1 METRASYVLVGGFV
15 LALVAAAFAF
25 VIFLA
30 RFNLESG
37 ADTYMVSFAGSVSG
51 LEVGSKVRLRGVPI
65 GSVTSIRIDRRD
77 ISKIRVLLD
86 IDRGTPIKD
95 NMVASLA
102 LEGITGVASV
112 SITGG
117 TQDASPLRK
126 KEGEDY
132 PEIPS
137 RASTLEKVLEDLPQ
151 IFERLGTVSER
162 LVGFLS
168 EENRAAVAETLDNV
182 RKLTST
188 LAARSGDIDSILV
201 NANETTASL
210 RRTASTVEKAVDNV
224 NRRIDPLGNE
234 AQRTL
239 TDLRRASESFVQ
251 VADKLDKLV
260 EENRRPI
267 SDFSSTGLYE
277 LSQFLVEARSLVS
290 NLNDLTQQIQRDPAK
305 FFFGDTKKGYEA
317 K

>member
-15 LALVAAAFAF
+15 LALVAATFAF

-37 ADTYMVSFAGSVSG
+37 ADTYMVNFTGSVAG
-51 LEVGSKVRLRGVPI
+51 LEVGSKVMLRGVPI
-65 GSVTSIRIDRRD
+65 GSVTSIRIERRD

-86 IDRGTPIKD
+86 IDHGTPIKE

-117 TQDASPLRK
+117 TQDAPTLRK
-126 KEGEDY
+126 KEGQDY

-137 RASTLEKVLEDLPQ
+137 RPSTLEKVLEDLPQ
-151 IFERLGTVSER
+151 IFERLGTISER

-168 EENRAAVAETLDNV
+168 DENRAAVAETLDNV
-182 RKLTST
+182 RT
-188 LAARSGDIDSILV
+188 LSGALAKRSDTIDSMLV
-201 NANETTASL
+201 DANETAATM
-210 RRTASTVEKAVDNV
+210 RRTATTLEKAVDNI
-224 NRRIDPLGNE
+224 NRRIDPLGDQ
-234 AQRTL
+234 AQRGIV
-239 TDLRRASESFVQ
+239 DLRRASESFVQ
-251 VADKLDKLV
+251 VADKLDKIV

-277 LSQFLVEARSLVS
+277 LSQFLVEARTLVS
-290 NLNDLTQQIQRDPAK
+290 NLNELTLQIQRDPAK

>member
-15 LALVAAAFAF
+15 LALLAAAFAF

-37 ADTYMVSFAGSVSG
+37 ADTYMVNFAGSVSG

-86 IDRGTPIKD
+86 IERGTPIKE

-117 TQDASPLRK
+117 TQEAAPLRK
-126 KEGEDY
+126 REGQDY

-137 RASTLEKVLEDLPQ
+137 RTSTLETVLEDLPQ
-151 IFERLGTVSER
+151 IFERVGTISDR
-162 LVGFLS
+162 LVAILS
-168 EENRAAVAETLDNV
+168 EENRAAVAETLESV

-188 LAARSGDIDSILV
+188 LAARSGEIYSILV

-210 RRTASTVEKAVDNV
+210 RRTSATFEKAADNI

-260 EENRRPI
+260 EENRRPL

-277 LSQFLVEARSLVS
+277 LSQFLVEARTLVS
-290 NLNDLTQQIQRDPAK
+290 NLNDLTLQVQRDPAK

>member
-15 LALVAAAFAF
+15 LALIAATFAF

-37 ADTYMVSFAGSVSG
+37 TDTYMVNFTGSVSG

-65 GSVTSIRIDRRD
+65 GSVGTIRISHRD

-86 IDRGTPIKD
+86 IDHGTPIKED
-95 NMVASLA
+95 MVASLA

-117 TQDASPLRK
+117 TQDAPRLRK
-126 KEGEDY
+126 KDGEDY

-137 RASTLEKVLEDLPQ
+137 RPSTLEKVLEDLPL
-151 IFERLGTVSER
+151 ILERVGTISDR
-162 LVGFLS
+162 LVAILS
-168 EENRAAVAETLDNV
+168 EENRASVAETLENV

-188 LAARSGDIDSILV
+188 LAARTDTIDAMLTD
-201 NANETTASL
+201 ANETAAAF
-210 RRTASTVEKAVDNV
+210 RRTAATVEKAVDNI
-224 NRRIDPLGNE
+224 NRRIDPLGDQ
-234 AQRTL
+234 AQHGIA
-239 TDLRRASESFVQ
+239 DLRRASESFVQ

-290 NLNDLTQQIQRDPAK
+290 NLNELTLQIQRDPAK

>member
-15 LALVAAAFAF
+15 LALIAATFAF

-37 ADTYMVSFAGSVSG
+37 ADTYVVNFAGSVQG
-51 LEVGSKVRLRGVPI
+51 LEVGSRVRLRGVPI
-65 GSVTSIRIDRRD
+65 GSVTSIRIDPTD
-77 ISKIRVLLD
+77 ISRIRVLLD
-86 IDRGTPIKD
+86 IDRGTPIKE

-117 TQDASPLRK
+117 TQDAPPLRR
-126 KEGEDY
+126 KEGQAY

-137 RASTLEKVLEDLPQ
+137 RPSTLEKVLEDLPQ
-151 IFERLGTVSER
+151 IFERMGTISDR
-162 LVGFLS
+162 LVAILS
-168 EENRAAVAETLDNV
+168 EENRASVAETLESV

-188 LAARSGDIDSILV
+188 LAARSDSIDAALTD
-201 NANETTASL
+201 ANETAAAL
-210 RRTASTVEKAVDNV
+210 RRTATTVEKAVDNI
-224 NRRIDPLGNE
+224 NRRIDPLGDQ
-234 AQRTL
+234 AQRGIA
-239 TDLRRASESFVQ
+239 DLRRASQSFVLI
-251 VADKLDKLV
+251 ADKLDRIV

-277 LSQFLVEARSLVS
+277 LSQFLVEARTLVA
-290 NLNDLTQQIQRDPAK
+290 NLNELTLQIQRDPAK
-305 FFFGDTKKGYEA
+305 FFFGDTKKGYET

>member
-15 LALVAAAFAF
+15 LALVAATFAF

-37 ADTYMVSFAGSVSG
+37 TDTYMVNFTGSVSG

-65 GSVTSIRIDRRD
+65 GSVSSIRIDGRD

-86 IDRGTPIKD
+86 IEHGTPIKED
-95 NMVASLA
+95 MVASLA

-112 SITGG
+112 GITGG
-117 TQDASPLRK
+117 TQDAQPLRK

-137 RASTLEKVLEDLPQ
+137 RPSTLEKVLEDLPQ
-151 IFERLGTVSER
+151 IFERMGTISER
-162 LVGFLS
+162 LVAILS
-168 EENRAAVAETLDNV
+168 EENRASIAETLESV

-188 LAARSGDIDSILV
+188 LAARSDSIDSMLTD
-201 NANETTASL
+201 ANETAAAM
-210 RRTASTVEKAVDNV
+210 RRTAATVEKAVDNI
-224 NRRIDPLGNE
+224 NRRIDPLGDQ
-234 AQRTL
+234 AQRGIV
-239 TDLRRASESFVQ
+239 DLRRASESFVQ
-251 VADKLDKLV
+251 VADKLDKMV

-290 NLNDLTQQIQRDPAK
+290 NLNELTLQIQRDPAK
-305 FFFGDTKKGYEA
+305 FFFGDT
-317 K
+317 

>member
-15 LALVAAAFAF
+15 LTLVAATFAF

-37 ADTYMVSFAGSVSG
+37 TDTYVVNFTGSVQG
-51 LEVGSKVRLRGVPI
+51 LEVGSRVRLRGVPI
-65 GSVTSIRIDRRD
+65 GNVTSIRIDRRD
-77 ISKIRVLLD
+77 ISKIRVQLD
-86 IDRGTPIKD
+86 INRGTPIKED
-95 NMVASLA
+95 MIASLA

-117 TQDASPLRK
+117 TQDALPLRK
-126 KEGEDY
+126 KEGQDY

-137 RASTLEKVLEDLPQ
+137 RPSTLEKVLEDLPQ
-151 IFERLGTVSER
+151 IFERLGTISER
-162 LVGFLS
+162 LVAILS
-168 EENRAAVAETLDNV
+168 EENRASVAETLENV
-182 RKLTST
+182 RALTAT
-188 LAARSGDIDSILV
+188 LAAKSKSIDSTLTD
-201 NANETTASL
+201 ANETAAMM
-210 RRTASTVEKAVDNV
+210 RRTAVTVEKAVDNI
-224 NRRIDPLGNE
+224 NRRIDPLGDQ
-234 AQRTL
+234 AQRGIA
-239 TDLRRASESFVQ
+239 DLRRASQSFVQ
-251 VADKLDKLV
+251 VADKLDRMV

-277 LSQFLVEARSLVS
+277 LSQFLVEARTLVS
-290 NLNDLTQQIQRDPAK
+290 NLNELTQQIQRDPAK

>member
-15 LALVAAAFAF
+15 LALVAATFAF

-30 RFNLESG
+30 RYSLESG
-37 ADTYMVSFAGSVSG
+37 TNTYMVNFTGSVQG

-65 GSVTSIRIDRRD
+65 GTVSSIRISRRD

-86 IDRGTPIKD
+86 VDRGTPIKED
-95 NMVASLA
+95 MVASLA

-117 TQDASPLRK
+117 TQDALPLRR

-137 RASTLEKVLEDLPQ
+137 RPSTLERVLEDLPQ
-151 IFERLGTVSER
+151 IIERLGTISDRMVAI
-162 LVGFLS
+162 LS
-168 EENRAAVAETLDNV
+168 EENRASVAETLENM
-182 RKLTST
+182 RKLTAT
-188 LAARSGDIDSILV
+188 LAARSDSIDSMLTD
-201 NANETTASL
+201 ANETAAAM
-210 RRTASTVEKAVDNV
+210 RRTAVTVEKAVDNI
-224 NRRIDPLGNE
+224 NRRIDPLGNQ
-234 AQRTL
+234 AQQGL
-239 TDLRRASESFVQ
+239 ADLRRASQSFVQ
-251 VADKLDKLV
+251 VADKLDKMV

-277 LSQFLVEARSLVS
+277 LSQFLVEARTLVS
-290 NLNDLTQQIQRDPAK
+290 NLNELTLQIQRDPAK

>member
-37 ADTYMVSFAGSVSG
+37 ADTYMVNFTGSVSG
-51 LEVGSKVRLRGVPI
+51 LELGSKVRLRGVPI

-86 IDRGTPIKD
+86 IDHGTPIKED
-95 NMVASLA
+95 MVASLA

-117 TQDASPLRK
+117 TQDAPPLRK
-126 KEGEDY
+126 KEGQDY

-137 RASTLEKVLEDLPQ
+137 RASTLEKVLEDLPL
-151 IFERLGTVSER
+151 IFERVGVISDR
-162 LVGFLS
+162 LVAILS
-168 EENRAAVAETLDNV
+168 EENRAAVAETLGSV
-182 RKLTST
+182 RTLTST
-188 LAARSGDIDSILV
+188 LAKRSGEIDSILV

-210 RRTASTVEKAVDNV
+210 RRTAATFEKAVDNV

-260 EENRRPI
+260 EENRRPLA
-267 SDFSSTGLYE
+267 DFSSTGLYE
-277 LSQFLVEARSLVS
+277 LSQFLVEARTLVS
-290 NLNDLTQQIQRDPAK
+290 NLNDLTLQVQRDPAK

>member
-15 LALVAAAFAF
+15 LALIAAAFAF